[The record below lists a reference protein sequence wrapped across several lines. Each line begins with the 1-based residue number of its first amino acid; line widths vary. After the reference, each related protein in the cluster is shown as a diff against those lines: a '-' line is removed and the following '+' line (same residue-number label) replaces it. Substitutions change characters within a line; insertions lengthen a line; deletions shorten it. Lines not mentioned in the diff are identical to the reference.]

1 MQKIITMLSAAAMNL
16 GLRRRNTVK
25 VVIVDIAVSD
35 GNPCSDKGK
44 N

>member
-16 GLRRRNTVK
+16 GSRRKTIVK

-35 GNPCSDKGK
+35 GNS
-44 N
+44 

>member
-1 MQKIITMLSAAAMNL
+1 MPRIIIMLSAAAMNL
-16 GLRRRNTVK
+16 DLRRRSTVK

-35 GNPCSDKGK
+35 GANK

>member
-16 GLRRRNTVK
+16 GSRRRNTVK

-35 GNPCSDKGK
+35 GSRCEN
-44 N
+44 

>member
-16 GLRRRNTVK
+16 GSRRRSTVK

-35 GNPCSDKGK
+35 GASEN
-44 N
+44 

>member
-16 GLRRRNTVK
+16 GSRRRNTVK

-35 GNPCSDKGK
+35 GNDTSE

>member
-16 GLRRRNTVK
+16 DLRRRTIVK
-25 VVIVDIAVSD
+25 VVIVDIVVSD
-35 GNPCSDKGK
+35 GNDTSK

>member
-1 MQKIITMLSAAAMNL
+1 MQKIIIMLSAAAMNL
-16 GLRRRNTVK
+16 GLRKRSTVK

>member
-16 GLRRRNTVK
+16 GSRRRNTVK

-35 GNPCSDKGK
+35 GNS
-44 N
+44 